1 MKILDELLKME
12 MAFVLFT
19 LNNRRS
25 SERENKKKKSPIT
38 TEVSFEGQ
46 KD

>member
-25 SERENKKKKSPIT
+25 SEREKKKKKKPNNNRS
-38 TEVSFEGQ
+38 
-46 KD
+46 KL